1 MATENIY
8 KVKGMHC
15 ASCISLIQKKVGRVS
30 GVQDVSVSLSSEKAK
45 ITFTD
50 KPITLADLN
59 SVITPF
65 GYSLEDN
72 KKPTAEEMNM
82 KAVDHARMDHGNP
95 SGERSVAFEMK
106 FIIPMVIFSFLMMI
120 WEVLSKNGIVPQ
132 MSETVY
138 EGFHHL
144 MPIFASFVLFGIG
157 RRYIRATW
165 IFLKT
170 GATSMD
176 TLVGISTIVA
186 FIYSFAVTA
195 FEKKLAPYIDVTSNF
210 YDVVIVV
217 IGLIAL
223 GQFLEARAKR
233 KTNEALQKLAELSS
247 KSALIE
253 RDGKEIE
260 VPIEKVEIGDV
271 VIIKPNERVPIDG
284 MIISGNSSLDESN
297 LTGESIPM
305 DKESGDVVF
314 AGTQN
319 FQGIIKI
326 KVEKD
331 SKDTALAHIIQ
342 IVEGA
347 QNSKAP
353 IERIA
358 DKISGIFVYVVI
370 VLAVITFASWI
381 IFTPG
386 TFGFAKALALAI
398 SSTMAVLV
406 IACPCSLG
414 LATPTAIITGVG
426 AGARRGILI
435 KNAESLEKL
444 SKVQA
449 IVFDKT
455 GTLTENKLSIEGIFC
470 QEKNH
475 VCNETDTQF
484 KRSIAY
490 SMTKSSRHPVSH
502 SVAVWLKD
510 ASAKEVKLSNIEEVP
525 GKGVTAQFEGNTYYL
540 GSIGYISEMLKRSE
554 RKIRDEFHEDR
565 FKNGRELYLADSES
579 VLSLIKIHDTI
590 KATAGQE
597 IAKLKSLGLK
607 IIMATGDNKETGEGV
622 AKELGIDEVFAEV
635 KPEGKLKIIRDLQ
648 SKGLKVAMIGDGVN
662 DSPALAQADV
672 SISMSDGSDI
682 AIESSDIILL
692 NGDIGKVAEAVNLAK
707 RTNRTIWQNLIWS
720 FGYNSVGIP
729 IAAGILFPFFG
740 WTLSPAI
747 AGAIMA
753 FESITVVTNS
763 LRLRNVKL

>member
-1 MATENIY
+1 MATEYIF
-8 KVKGMHC
+8 KVRGMTC
-15 ASCISLIQKKVGRVS
+15 ASCVSLIQNKVGKIP
-30 GVQDVSVSLSSEKAK
+30 GVENVSVGLSTEKAK
-45 ITFTD
+45 VVFKGTPLSLDT
-50 KPITLADLN
+50 LN
-59 SVITPF
+59 SAISPF
-65 GYSLEDN
+65 GYSFEET
-72 KKPTAEEMNM
+72 KKTAAEMGM
-82 KAVDHARMDHGNP
+82 SEMDHARMDHSQ
-95 SGERSVAFEMK
+95 SGEKNMALEMK
-106 FIIPMVIFSFLMMI
+106 FILPMVAFSFVMML
-120 WEVLSKNGIVPQ
+120 WEVLSQNHIVPE
-132 MSETVY
+132 MSENVY
-138 EGFHHL
+138 EVFHHL
-144 MPIFASFVLFGIG
+144 MPIFAAFVLFGIG

-170 GATSMD
+170 GVANMD

-186 FIYSFAVTA
+186 FIYSFIVTA
-195 FEKKLAPYIDVTSNF
+195 FERPLAGYLDVTSNF

-217 IGLIAL
+217 IGLIAF

-233 KTNEALQKLAELSS
+233 KTNEALQKLAALTS
-247 KSALIE
+247 KSALVE

-260 VPIEKVEIGDV
+260 ISIEKVEIGDV
-271 VIIKPNERVPIDG
+271 VIVKPNERVPIDG
-284 MIISGNSSLDESN
+284 RVVSGVSSIDESN
-297 LTGESIPM
+297 LTGESVPV
-305 DKESGDVVF
+305 DKVVGDVVF

-342 IVEGA
+342 IVENA

-353 IERIA
+353 IERTA
-358 DKISGIFVYVVI
+358 DKISGIFVYVVLA
-370 VLAVITFASWI
+370 LAVVTFASWL
-381 IFTPG
+381 IFAPG
-386 TFGFAKALALAI
+386 TLGFTKAFALAL

-426 AGARRGILI
+426 TGARRGILI

-449 IVFDKT
+449 VVFDKT

-470 QEKNH
+470 EDKSH
-475 VCNETDTQF
+475 TCDEEHKEF

-490 SMTKSSRHPVSH
+490 SMTKSSKHPISE
-502 SVAVWLKD
+502 SVAAWLHD
-510 ASAKEVKLSNIEEVP
+510 ANAKNVPVEKLEEVP
-525 GKGVTAQFEGNTYYL
+525 GKGVKAEFKGQKYYL
-540 GSIGYISEMLKRSE
+540 GSVSYISEVLNRTTE
-554 RKIRDEFHEDR
+554 KIRANFDDGR
-565 FKNGRELYLADSES
+565 FESGRELYLADSKE

-590 KATAGQE
+590 KATAAVE
-597 IAKLKSLGLK
+597 VAKLKKLGLQ
-607 IIMATGDNKETGEGV
+607 IVMATGDNKKTGESV
-622 AKELGIDEVFAEV
+622 ARNLGIDEVFTDV
-635 KPEGKLKIIRDLQ
+635 KPEDKLKIIKDLQ

-672 SISMSDGSDI
+672 AVSMSDGSDI
-682 AIESSDIILL
+682 AIESSDIVLL

-707 RTNRTIWQNLIWS
+707 KTNRTVWQNLIWS

-729 IAAGILFPFFG
+729 VAAGILVPFGG
-740 WTLSPAI
+740 WMLSPAI

-753 FESITVVTNS
+753 FESVTVVMNS
-763 LRLRNVKL
+763 LRLKNVKL

>member
-1 MATENIY
+1 MAVENIY
-8 KVKGMHC
+8 KVKGIHC
-15 ASCISLIQKKVGRVS
+15 ASCVSLIQNKVSKVPGIQTV
-30 GVQDVSVSLSSEKAK
+30 DVGLASEKAK
-45 ITFTD
+45 VVFID
-50 KPITLADLN
+50 KPVALDLLN
-59 SVITPF
+59 SAISPF
-65 GYSLEDN
+65 GYSFEDSSRS
-72 KKPTAEEMNM
+72 ASEMTM
-82 KAVDHARMDHGNP
+82 SEVDHARMDHTQGN
-95 SGERSVAFEMK
+95 EKKMAFEMK
-106 FIIPMVIFSFLMMI
+106 FVIPMVIFSFIMMF
-120 WEVLSKNGIVPQ
+120 WDVLSNNNIIPE
-132 MSETVY
+132 MPENIY
-138 EGFHHL
+138 EAFHHL

-157 RRYIRATW
+157 RKYIRAVW

-170 GATSMD
+170 GVASMD

-195 FEKKLAPYIDVTSNF
+195 FEAPLSKYLDVSSNF

-247 KSALIE
+247 KSALVE
-253 RDGKEIE
+253 RNGKEIE
-260 VPIEKVEIGDV
+260 VPIEKVEIGDI

-284 MIISGNSSLDESN
+284 RIISGNSSLDESN
-297 LTGESIPM
+297 LTGESVPV
-305 DKESGDVVF
+305 DKGSGDVVF

-331 SKDTALAHIIQ
+331 SKDTALAHIMK

-358 DKISGIFVYVVI
+358 DKISGIFVYIVI
-370 VLAVITFASWI
+370 VIAIITFISWLV
-381 IFTPG
+381 FGPG
-386 TFGFAKALALAI
+386 AFGFTKAFALAI

-426 AGARRGILI
+426 TGARRGILI

-470 QEKNH
+470 QDKNH
-475 VCNETDTQF
+475 VCNIEDTEF

-502 SVAVWLKD
+502 SVALWLKD
-510 ASAKEVKLSNIEEVP
+510 TSAKEVKMSSIEEVP
-525 GKGVTAQFEGNTYYL
+525 GKGVTTQFEGNTYYL
-540 GSIGYISEMLKRSE
+540 GSIGYISEMLKKSE
-554 RKIRDEFHEDR
+554 QRIRDEFHEER
-565 FKNGRELYLADSES
+565 FKNGRELYLADSKS

-590 KATAGQE
+590 KASAKE
-597 IAKLKSLGLK
+597 EVAKLQSLGLK
-607 IIMATGDNKETGEGV
+607 VIMATGDNKKTGEGV

-635 KPEGKLKIIRDLQ
+635 KPEDKLKIVKDLQ
-648 SKGLKVAMIGDGVN
+648 SQGLKVAMIGDGVN
-662 DSPALAQADV
+662 DSPALTQADV
-672 SISMSDGSDI
+672 AISMSDGSDI

-692 NGDIGKVAEAVNLAK
+692 NGDIGKVAEAVSLAK
-707 RTNRTIWQNLIWS
+707 KTNRTIWQNLIWS

-729 IAAGILFPFFG
+729 VAAGILFPFYG

-753 FESITVVTNS
+753 FESVTVVTNS
-763 LRLRNVKL
+763 LRLRNTKL